1 MALAMLK
8 AFPKIKKEAKT
19 ANQFLQKLISKKK
32 IDIIISDNRYE
43 LYSPDAYTIFL
54 THQLNIQTP
63 GFTSLVKPI
72 IQKTIFDYIKKH
84 DELWIPDFETKPN
97 LSGELS
103 HIRKMPNDNYHF
115 IGPLSRFSLIK
126 ETNETNEIDLLIM
139 LSGPEPQRTR
149 LEEILIGQA
158 IKTKYSTILLQGKPE
173 NTKGSKQNN
182 VQIIPHVGD
191 QEMANLI
198 QSAKHIVCRPGYT
211 TIMDLSVF
219 GKKAIFIPTP
229 GQTEQEYLAE
239 LYKKAGI
246 SYSESQNKFD
256 LLKSIDQQK
265 NYKGLITP
273 YGEDILENSV
283 LRILSEKF
291 IR

>member
-1 MALAMLK
+1 
-8 AFPKIKKEAKT
+8 
-19 ANQFLQKLISKKK
+19 
-32 IDIIISDNRYE
+32 
-43 LYSPDAYTIFL
+43 
-54 THQLNIQTP
+54 
-63 GFTSLVKPI
+63 
-72 IQKTIFDYIKKH
+72 
-84 DELWIPDFETKPN
+84 
-97 LSGELS
+97 
-103 HIRKMPNDNYHF
+103 MPNDNYHF

-273 YGEDILENSV
+273 YVEDILENSV